1 MANPHHVIIEI
12 YVVLTIVNVML
23 GVVSEIYADGTEGD
37 IRSPFSQLPLGS
49 DFDVPDAA
57 NLTNTIITPV
67 NGTGTELFFWDGI
80 FQNFEAIYSSILEFV
95 KFFTGGF
102 IIDLLNN
109 IGFPGDF
116 LYIVTAP
123 LAIYVSYMTFVMITN
138 RLGN

>member
-23 GVVSEIYADGTEGD
+23 GTVAGIYEDGTEGD
-37 IRSPFSQLPLGS
+37 LRSPFSQLPLGS
-49 DFDVPDAA
+49 DFEVPDAA
-57 NLTNTIITPV
+57 NLTSKIANPI

-80 FQNFEAIYSSILEFV
+80 FQNFEAVFTSILEFV

-102 IIDLLNN
+102 IVDLLNN
-109 IGFPGDF
+109 LGFPADF
-116 LYIVTAP
+116 LYVITAP